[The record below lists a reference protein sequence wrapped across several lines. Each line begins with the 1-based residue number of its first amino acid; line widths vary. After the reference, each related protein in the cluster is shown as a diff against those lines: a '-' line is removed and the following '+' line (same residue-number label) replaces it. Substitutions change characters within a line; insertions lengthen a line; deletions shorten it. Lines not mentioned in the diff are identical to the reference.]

1 MKISYRQIS
10 KRCVLLSLVLFL
22 NAALYAVSSTIPY
35 DARKADVIEQRDQT
49 AFMAAQSASARSD
62 FVTAMKACS
71 RIIHGEGMFLHMN
84 APGNEQT
91 WKQAHQRVIYL
102 AMRTYETAKH
112 CDAKKLQTNLVLLKN
127 ALDAEVRL

>member
-1 MKISYRQIS
+1 MCSPLPGALSKCRALRRILNDTLRRQEGRCHRTARPDCLYGSPERLRTIRLRYR
-10 KRCVLLSLVLFL
+10 
-22 NAALYAVSSTIPY
+22 
-35 DARKADVIEQRDQT
+35 
-49 AFMAAQSASARSD
+49 
-62 FVTAMKACS
+62 
-71 RIIHGEGMFLHMN
+71 HEGMFLHMN